1 MGLLFGRNRWLYF
14 IFSQNYTTQICV
26 NLFRNCLRSW
36 LEQDTSCPTCR
47 KSLQDEKEPQQAQP
61 QQPQQ
66 PTAMN
71 ANSGA
76 ENPVADNQGQPQN
89 AGANTRVA
97 AGRVQRNVFHFDG
110 PRYISWLP
118 SFSLQVTNGHGL
130 MLPDLLRR
138 RQQALTQE
146 RLNSMTEQIS
156 QLFPHIPVEL
166 VQQDLRQTF
175 SVEITI
181 ENILENRLMAR
192 ADGQGNFANEQG
204 RGSLDGNDESDDT
217 DYEDMD
223 NSIRN
228 TLGSFAD
235 NLFNNSPTGNNA
247 ERRDESESVPLN
259 VTDDSNIIAKYPDV
273 PGMSEKA
280 TTLTQR
286 KRELILS
293 SKRFVKF
300 YD

>member
-1 MGLLFGRNRWLYF
+1 
-14 IFSQNYTTQICV
+14 
-26 NLFRNCLRSW
+26 
-36 LEQDTSCPTCR
+36 
-47 KSLQDEKEPQQAQP
+47 
-61 QQPQQ
+61 
-66 PTAMN
+66 
-71 ANSGA
+71 
-76 ENPVADNQGQPQN
+76 
-89 AGANTRVA
+89 
-97 AGRVQRNVFHFDG
+97 
-110 PRYISWLP
+110 
-118 SFSLQVTNGHGL
+118 
-130 MLPDLLRR
+130 
-138 RQQALTQE
+138 
-146 RLNSMTEQIS
+146 MTEQIS